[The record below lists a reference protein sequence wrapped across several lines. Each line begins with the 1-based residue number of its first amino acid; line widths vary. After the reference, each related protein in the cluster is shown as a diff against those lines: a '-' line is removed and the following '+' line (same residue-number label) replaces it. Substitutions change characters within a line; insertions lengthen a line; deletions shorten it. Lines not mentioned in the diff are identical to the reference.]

1 VYVPS
6 RADDL
11 DREIGAL
18 GDTLSGRGL
27 SPERQAQL
35 AADLS
40 NRLADRFLIRGE
52 REDLDRAIALAEGAV
67 TDEPSSPLAAI
78 VARTNLAG
86 LLGERFRIDA
96 DLSDID
102 RAISLQRDALDAA
115 DEAHAVRPVLLGN
128 LAASSRSTA
137 SPRDT

>member
-1 VYVPS
+1 MAGTSGAGPLGHEGAPVDDAVSFGSPTGSGLTPSVYVPS

-40 NRLADRFLIRGE
+40 NRLADRFPATGK
-52 REDLDRAIALAEGAV
+52 
-67 TDEPSSPLAAI
+67 
-78 VARTNLAG
+78 VA
-86 LLGERFRIDA
+86 
-96 DLSDID
+96 S
-102 RAISLQRDALDAA
+102 
-115 DEAHAVRPVLLGN
+115 
-128 LAASSRSTA
+128 
-137 SPRDT
+137 